1 MSKQY
6 YNTNCLCTTEDDVLA
21 GYQFPLL
28 FSSLNY
34 TLALV
39 LNLKVQVKLCT
50 SVDFFSRIREREKL
64 KWIKQWFD
72 YFIEKNKQTNK
83 QINKSHS

>member
-6 YNTNCLCTTEDDVLA
+6 YNTNCLCTAEDDVLA
-21 GYQFPLL
+21 EDQFPLL
-28 FSSLNY
+28 FSRLNY

-72 YFIEKNKQTNK
+72 YFIAKKQTNK

>member
-6 YNTNCLCTTEDDVLA
+6 YNTNCLCTAEDDVLA

-28 FSSLNY
+28 FSRLNY

-50 SVDFFSRIREREKL
+50 SVDFFFSHKRKREAKV
-64 KWIKQWFD
+64 D
-72 YFIEKNKQTNK
+72 
-83 QINKSHS
+83 